1 MTEMDQQEAASE
13 RRFSRRVLLLMVAG
27 FAAMLLAGIAAALVL
42 LRTQEQTQWVNHSFD
57 VERQIAQIRLSVEEM
72 RTARRGEVLRIRM
85 APHERYAAAAA
96 RLDLEIDAAS
106 RLTADNPRQQGNI
119 AELRR
124 LADHMD
130 SLFKRS
136 LRPGQRGAEA
146 DEAARQAAARAVVK
160 RADAMLDA
168 ERALFAERD
177 GDRRESTEILYG
189 VLALAAILIIV
200 TGIGSLTIVRR
211 YTRTLVSSR
220 NALAELNDS
229 LEDAVAE
236 RTVDLQRANDEI
248 QRFAYIVSHDL
259 RSPLVNVMGFTA
271 ELDASIKPMRAL
283 LDQVDAEAPAIASAE
298 ARQAVDEDLPEAIG
312 FIRTSTQKM
321 DRLINAILRLSR
333 EGRRTISP
341 ERLDMNALVH
351 GIVDGLRHRIDELGV
366 TVDIAT
372 DLPDVVSD
380 RLAIEQIL
388 SNLVENAVKYLK
400 PGRPGL
406 IRITGQVKHGRAM
419 IDVVDNGRGIEKRD
433 HDRIF
438 DLFRRSGV
446 QDQQGEGIGLAHVRA
461 LAYRLGGTIGVE
473 SEFGEGSTFTL
484 NIPVHFMGDRGPRP

>member
-1 MTEMDQQEAASE
+1 MM
-13 RRFSRRVLLLMVAG
+13 LMAAG
-27 FAAMLLAGIAAALVL
+27 FLTLLLAGVAAALVL
-42 LRTQEQTQWVNHSFD
+42 LRTQEQSQWANHSFD
-57 VERQIAQIRLSVEEM
+57 VERQMTQIRLAVEEM
-72 RTARRGEVLRIRM
+72 RSARRGEVLGLRLPV
-85 APHERYAAAAA
+85 AERYAAAAG
-96 RLDLEIDAAS
+96 RLDREITAAA
-106 RLTADNPRQQGNI
+106 RLTADNPRQQGHI

-124 LADHMD
+124 LSDNMD
-130 SLFKRS
+130 SLFARS
-136 LRPGQRGAEA
+136 LRPGQRGTAA
-146 DEAARQAAARAVVK
+146 DEALRQAAARAVQQ
-160 RADAMLDA
+160 RTELMLVA

-177 GDRRESTEILYG
+177 GARRQATDILYG
-189 VLALAAILIIV
+189 MLALAAILVVVI
-200 TGIGSLTIVRR
+200 GIGSLTIVRR
-211 YTRTLVSSR
+211 YTRTLVASR
-220 NALAELNDS
+220 NSLAELNDN

-236 RTVDLQRANDEI
+236 RTTDLQRANDEI

-271 ELDASIKPMRAL
+271 ELDASIKPMRTL
-283 LDQVDAEAPAIASAE
+283 LDQVDAEAPGLDTAD
-298 ARQAVDEDLPEAIG
+298 ARVAVDEDLPEAIG

-333 EGRRTISP
+333 EGRRTIAP
-341 ERLDMNALVH
+341 ERVDMDALVH
-351 GIVDGLRHRIDELGV
+351 GIIDGLRHRIDELGV
-366 TVDIAT
+366 SVDIAAN
-372 DLPDVVSD
+372 LPDVVSD

-406 IRITGQVKHGRAM
+406 IRITGQTKHGRAM
-419 IDVVDNGRGIEKRD
+419 IDVADNGRGIEKRD

-484 NIPVHFMGDRGPRP
+484 NIPVRFAGDKGPRP